1 MKKIIQSKIQH
12 YNHKKY
18 WNMREKFVDSSTN
31 KILRYYYL
39 YKIKKMDAFSNAS
52 MGTNTDVSAVFE
64 SRPVL
69 PHGLNGIIVSQ
80 YAKIGKNCIIYH
92 QVTIGSKEDKFAP
105 VIGDNVIIYPH
116 SIIIGGIK
124 IGNNAIIG
132 AGAVVTKDV
141 PDNAIVAGNP
151 AKVIKMRE

>member
-1 MKKIIQSKIQH
+1 MKKLIQSMIQH
-12 YNHKKY
+12 YNHNKY
-18 WNMREKFVDSSTN
+18 WKMREKFTDLSTN
-31 KILRYYYL
+31 KLLRYYYL

-80 YAKIGKNCIIYH
+80 YAKIGKNCTIYH

-116 SIIIGGIK
+116 AIIIGGIN
-124 IGNNAIIG
+124 IGNNAVIG

-141 PDNAIVAGNP
+141 PENAVVAGNP

>member
-1 MKKIIQSKIQH
+1 VKNYFVHESSYIDEDVQIGEGTKIWHFCHIQK
-12 YNHKKY
+12 
-18 WNMREKFVDSSTN
+18 
-31 KILRYYYL
+31 
-39 YKIKKMDAFSNAS
+39 
-52 MGTNTDVSAVFE
+52 G
-64 SRPVL
+64 
-69 PHGLNGIIVSQ
+69 
-80 YAKIGKNCIIYH
+80 AKIGKNCIIYH

-151 AKVIKMRE
+151 AKVIKTRE